1 MRQKFAGPYAEREMK
16 LPILQ
21 YVDPILRVRGKR
33 VEKIDERI
41 REITQNMIETMHAA
55 NGVGLAAQQVGE
67 ALQLTVLDVSQVED
81 RPSAMKLNGEDV
93 DPKAAMP
100 LVLINPELKLAGETE
115 LATEACLSFP
125 EITGEIERPKSV
137 LARARTLDWSEL
149 EIEASGLLG
158 RAIQHEVDHL
168 NGILFIDRMNS
179 AAKAALSSRLKRM
192 QKETRRGRR
201 NRQVHA
207 TQSAL

>member
-1 MRQKFAGPYAEREMK
+1 MK

-21 YVDPILRVRGKR
+21 YGDPILRTKGKR
-33 VEKIDERI
+33 IEKIDERI
-41 REITQNMIETMHAA
+41 RQLTQDMIETMRAA

-67 ALQLTVLDVSQVED
+67 TLQLTVLDVSQVED
-81 RPSAMKLNGEDV
+81 RPSTMKLNGKGV
-93 DPKAAMP
+93 DPRTAMP
-100 LVLINPELKLAGETE
+100 LVLINPEIKLADETE
-115 LATEACLSFP
+115 LAMEACLSFP
-125 EITGEIERPKSV
+125 EISGGIERAKSV
-137 LARARTLDWSEL
+137 IARAQTLEDGRI

-192 QKETRRGRR
+192 QKETRQGRT
-201 NRQVHA
+201 NRQLQG

>member
-1 MRQKFAGPYAEREMK
+1 MK

-21 YVDPILRVRGKR
+21 YGDPILRAKGKR
-33 VEKIDERI
+33 IEKIDERI
-41 REITQNMIETMHAA
+41 RQLTQDMIETMYAA

-67 ALQLTVLDVSQVED
+67 ALQLTVIDVSQVED
-81 RPSAMKLNGEDV
+81 RPSTMKLNGTGV
-93 DPKAAMP
+93 DPRTAMP
-100 LVLINPELKLAGETE
+100 LVLINPEIKLVAETE
-115 LATEACLSFP
+115 LAMEACLSFP
-125 EITGEIERPKSV
+125 EITGEIERAKSV
-137 LARARTLDWSEL
+137 TIRAQTLEDGQI

-192 QKETRRGRR
+192 QKETRRGAAKDRR
-201 NRQVHA
+201 VA
-207 TQSAL
+207 AVETAL

>member
-1 MRQKFAGPYAEREMK
+1 MK

-21 YVDPILRVRGKR
+21 YGDPILRAKGRR
-33 VEKIDERI
+33 IEKIDERI
-41 REITQNMIETMHAA
+41 RQLTQDMIETMRAA

-81 RPSAMKLNGEDV
+81 RPSTMKLNGKDV
-93 DPKAAMP
+93 DPRTAMP
-100 LVLINPELKLAGETE
+100 LILINLEIKLAGETE
-115 LATEACLSFP
+115 FATEACLSFP
-125 EITGEIERPKSV
+125 EISGQIGRAKSV
-137 LARARTLDWSEL
+137 IARAQTLEDGRI

-179 AAKAALSSRLKRM
+179 AVKAALSSRLKRM
-192 QKETRRGRR
+192 QKETKRGQRVR
-201 NRQVHA
+201 VQDRQPLAGKA
-207 TQSAL
+207 TL

>member
-1 MRQKFAGPYAEREMK
+1 MK

-21 YVDPILRVRGKR
+21 YGDPILRAKGKR
-33 VEKIDERI
+33 IEKIDERI
-41 REITQNMIETMHAA
+41 RQLTQDMIETMHAA

-81 RPSAMKLNGEDV
+81 RPSTMKLNGKDV
-93 DPKAAMP
+93 DPKTAMP
-100 LVLINPELKLAGETE
+100 LVLINPEIKLAGETE

-125 EITGEIERPKSV
+125 EINGGIERAKLVIS
-137 LARARTLDWSEL
+137 RAQTLDGSEI

-158 RAIQHEVDHL
+158 RAVQHEVDHL

-179 AAKAALSSRLKRM
+179 GAKAALSSRLKRM
-192 QKETRRGRR
+192 QKETRRGAAKDRG
-201 NRQVHA
+201 VTA
-207 TQSAL
+207 AKTAL

>member
-1 MRQKFAGPYAEREMK
+1 MK

-21 YVDPILRVRGKR
+21 YGDPILRTKGKHI
-33 VEKIDERI
+33 EKIDERI
-41 REITQNMIETMHAA
+41 RRLTQDMIETMHAA

-67 ALQLTVLDVSQVED
+67 PLQLTVIDVSQVED
-81 RPSAMKLNGEDV
+81 RPSTMKLNGKDV
-93 DPKAAMP
+93 DPRTAMP
-100 LVLINPELKLAGETE
+100 LVLINPEIKLAGETE
-115 LATEACLSFP
+115 LAMEACLSFP
-125 EITGEIERPKSV
+125 EISGGIERPKSV
-137 LARARTLDWSEL
+137 IAHAQTLEDGRI

-192 QKETRRGRR
+192 QKETRRGQRVR
-201 NRQVHA
+201 VQDRQQLAGKA
-207 TQSAL
+207 TL

>member
-1 MRQKFAGPYAEREMK
+1 MK

-21 YVDPILRVRGKR
+21 YGDPILRTKGKR
-33 VEKIDERI
+33 IEKIDERI
-41 REITQNMIETMHAA
+41 RQLTQDMIETMHAA

-67 ALQLTVLDVSQVED
+67 PLQLTVIYVSQVED
-81 RPSAMKLNGEDV
+81 RPSTMKLNGKDV
-93 DPKAAMP
+93 DPKTAMP
-100 LVLINPELKLAGETE
+100 LVLINPEIKLAGETE
-115 LATEACLSFP
+115 LAMEACLSFP
-125 EITGEIERPKSV
+125 EISGGIERAKSV
-137 LARARTLDWSEL
+137 IAHAQTLEDGRI

-192 QKETRRGRR
+192 QKETRRGQRVR
-201 NRQVHA
+201 VQDRQPLASEA
-207 TQSAL
+207 TL

>member
-1 MRQKFAGPYAEREMK
+1 MK

-21 YVDPILRVRGKR
+21 YGNPILRVRGKR
-33 VEKIDERI
+33 IEKIDERI
-41 REITQNMIETMHAA
+41 CELTQNMIETMHAA

-81 RPSAMKLNGEDV
+81 RPSTLKLNGEDV
-93 DPKAAMP
+93 DPKAVMP
-100 LVLINPELKLAGETE
+100 FVLINPELKLAGETE

-137 LARARTLDWSEL
+137 FARARTLDWSEL

-192 QKETRRGRR
+192 QKETRRGRT